1 MTQANRYMSVRLQE
15 RRRRISASE
24 WRPSVIMINDRT
36 FDRRSPLQFMRW
48 ICHRYGFGTYLH
60 FIKGHL
66 DNKTFAQSEQLKERL
81 IKQAK
86 QQKSPVYMDTVVSP
100 SMTSALAQSLQIP
113 GVSGLS
119 NNTILFEFS
128 IHDDDEIL
136 EEVAQSCLFS
146 SNTKMTR
153 LVLRHSDFYFG
164 ERKSIHIWL
173 TWNDRENAYLMILFS
188 YILLGHPDWV
198 DAEIKV
204 FAAMPMNQLAER
216 RREFQQFMSDGRIP
230 VSEKNIRFLPID
242 DVDAY
247 RERVSRLSADADL
260 LVVGFD
266 LAGLEERRGETFK
279 NHAKNK
285 DVLFVNAHNELSI
298 D

>member
-1 MTQANRYMSVRLQE
+1 
-15 RRRRISASE
+15 
-24 WRPSVIMINDRT
+24 
-36 FDRRSPLQFMRW
+36 MRW

-66 DNKTFAQSEQLKERL
+66 NAQTFAESERIKEKLIIQARL
-81 IKQAK
+81 QN
-86 QQKSPVYMDTVVSP
+86 SPLYMDTVVSP
-100 SMTSALAQSLQIP
+100 SMTSALAQTLQIP

-128 IHDDDEIL
+128 VHDDDQIL
-136 EEVAQSCLFS
+136 EEVATSCLFS
-146 SNTKMTR
+146 ASTRMTR
-153 LVLRHSDFYFG
+153 LVLRHGDFYFG
-164 ERKSIHIWL
+164 ERRSIHIWL

-188 YILLGHPDWV
+188 YILLGHPDWSH
-198 DAEIKV
+198 AEIKV
-204 FAAMPMNQLAER
+204 FAAMPMKELAER
-216 RREFQQFMSDGRIP
+216 RREFKQFMDDGRIP
-230 VSEKNIRFLPID
+230 VSEKNIRFLPVD

-266 LAGLEERRGETFK
+266 LEGLRERNGAIFK
-279 NHAKNK
+279 NHLNHG
-285 DVLFVNAHNELSI
+285 DVLFVNAHAELSI